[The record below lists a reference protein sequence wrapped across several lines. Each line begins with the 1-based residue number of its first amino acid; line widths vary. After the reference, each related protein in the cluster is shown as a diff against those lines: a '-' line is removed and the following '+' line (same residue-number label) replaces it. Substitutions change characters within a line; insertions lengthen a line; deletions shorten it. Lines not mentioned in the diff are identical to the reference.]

1 MCNKCI
7 LIVMIIC
14 NSKYLSTI
22 QSAPNPNTR
31 LIFGGNGKL
40 PTKGRDGGP
49 ANMIYFKSRIY
60 VKKQRFQ
67 LNG

>member
-1 MCNKCI
+1 
-7 LIVMIIC
+7 MIKC

-31 LIFGGNGKL
+31 LIFGRNGKL

-49 ANMIYFKSRIY
+49 TNMIYLKSRIHI
-60 VKKQRFQ
+60 QEPGFN
-67 LNG
+67 NG